1 MLINARWNLILSHFD
16 FGLFELADLV
26 WDQFVARDRSLQE
39 KNLCFHP
46 DKKLSKLL
54 ISASSAVY
62 FLNLPST
69 AVILCHKAVAPN

>member
-1 MLINARWNLILSHFD
+1 LD
-16 FGLFELADLV
+16 DLV
-26 WDQFVARDRSLQE
+26 WDQFVAQGRSLQE
-39 KNLCFHP
+39 KKLCIHP

-69 AVILCHKAVAPN
+69 AVVLCHKTIAPNQAWWP